1 MCVCVCVHG
10 CECISWDED
19 REVATES
26 IWSVCVCGVRVC
38 VPVLI
43 FTFSLTRMWTAEGE
57 DCSHTKPGRLA
68 ADLTHHADLHSVQE
82 PSGGAEGVVDPR

>member
-1 MCVCVCVHG
+1 MCV
-10 CECISWDED
+10 
-19 REVATES
+19 
-26 IWSVCVCGVRVC
+26 
-38 VPVLI
+38 PLLI

-82 PSGGAEGVVDPR
+82 PSGGTEGVVDPR